1 MALGPRIDKDR
12 YFLAKHSE
20 RREALRAKL
29 NAAAD
34 ELSQRTDIAET
45 LKVQDAELIER
56 IVALGF
62 NGDSARVLDLL
73 PLIYVSWADGRVQ
86 HDERAAILAIV
97 EERGIEPESDACLL
111 VESLLEHRPSETF
124 LGESL
129 SVLRALTASE
139 TEKPE
144 TLVDLCF
151 RVAEASGGLLGLG
164 NRTSAAERD
173 LIAQI
178 ADALGESATAHF
190 KARQRP

>member
-1 MALGPRIDKDR
+1 MAVGPRFDKDR
-12 YFLAKHSE
+12 YFLAQHAE
-20 RREALRAKL
+20 RREELRAKL

-34 ELSQRTDIAET
+34 ELAQRADIAET

-86 HDERAAILAIV
+86 HDERATILAV
-97 EERGIEPESDACLL
+97 LEERGIEPESDACLL

-164 NRTSAAERD
+164 NRTSPAERD

-178 ADALGESATAHF
+178 AEALGV
-190 KARQRP
+190 KKGLWIPDP